1 MPVARLRL
9 YRIAIFASCLI
20 ATSGAFQSTVRAAA
34 ADGEII
40 LYHAHIFTADTERPY
55 ADAVAIR
62 GDRIVAVG
70 TLTNVAT
77 AVSPSAKR
85 VDLGGKFLM
94 PGMIDAHAHPI
105 AGGEVLGSARY
116 SASDVSVPNLV
127 KFVEA
132 TEGKKS
138 TYRGDVLVIEDLDL
152 PIWSHSAEIDAALS
166 QGKFAKQRIVLVGSD
181 GHTAWGNRAARE
193 KSGITRKFL
202 QGLSK
207 EGQHYY
213 GHDDQLNPNGFVV
226 DAGKTKLYSTI
237 PQPSADVELQ
247 AGRAALDYMHSNGIT
262 GWLDAAAAGVV
273 GGSVPLSSK
282 DPGFLPVYE
291 ALGKAG
297 ELTAHIVAYPV
308 VQPDLGFGQIDIVQ
322 ALQARFKDI
331 PNFRIPGLKVFADG
345 VVENPSQTASLTRP
359 YKNSGVAVAPL
370 FTPSKMNALVVEAY
384 RRGLT
389 VHVHAIGDLAVKDT
403 LDAFEAAR
411 KANPT
416 TTLPFVMTH
425 LQFVD
430 PEDVPRF
437 AQLRVIGAVQLL
449 WALAD
454 PSTNE
459 LVKPYIDES
468 IWRQMY
474 VARSLLESGAELA
487 GASDWPVSS
496 ANPFAAMYQAET
508 RRGPQ
513 GVLLE
518 SERVPRIAMLYAY
531 TNGSADAIDM
541 SKEVGSISPNKL
553 ADLVLVDRDVLTVPA
568 EELKEAK
575 VLWTLF
581 GGKVV
586 YGQSPF

>member
-1 MPVARLRL
+1 MPLTRTVISAL
-9 YRIAIFASCLI
+9 CLL
-20 ATSGAFQSTVRAAA
+20 AAYGGSQSTVRAAA
-34 ADGEII
+34 ADAEII
-40 LYHAHIFTADTERPY
+40 LYHAHVFTADTGHPY

-77 AVSPSAKR
+77 AVSASARR
-85 VDLGGKFLM
+85 VDLQGKFLM

-116 SASDVSVPNLV
+116 PAHDVSVPDLV
-127 KFVEA
+127 TFVAA

-138 TYRGDVLVIEDLDL
+138 AYRGDVLIIEDLDL

-166 QGKFAKQRIVLVGSD
+166 SGQFAKQRIVLVGSD

-207 EGQHYY
+207 DGQRYY

-237 PQPSADVELQ
+237 PQPSAAVELQ
-247 AGRAALDYMHSNGIT
+247 AGRAALDYMHSIGVT
-262 GWLDAAAAGVV
+262 GWLDAAVAGVV
-273 GGSVPLSSK
+273 GGAVPLSLEN
-282 DPGFLPVYE
+282 PGYLPVYE
-291 ALGKAG
+291 ALGKTG
-297 ELTAHIVAYPV
+297 ELTAHVVAYPV

-345 VVENPSQTASLTRP
+345 VVENPSQTASLTKP
-359 YKNSGVAVAPL
+359 YKNSGVSVPPL
-370 FTPSKMNALVVEAY
+370 FTPSKMNSLVVEAY

-403 LDAFEAAR
+403 LDAFAAAR
-411 KANPT
+411 AANPM

-437 AQLRVIGAVQLL
+437 AQLKVIGAVQLL

-459 LVKPYIDES
+459 LVKPYIDEG

-496 ANPFAAMYQAET
+496 ANPFEAMYQAET

-513 GVLLE
+513 GILLE
-518 SERVPRIAMLYAY
+518 SERVPRIAMMYAY
-531 TNGSADAIDM
+531 TRGSADAIDM
-541 SKEVGSISPNKL
+541 SNEVGSIGPNKL

-568 EELKEAK
+568 EDLKDAK
-575 VLWTLF
+575 VLWTMF